1 MKGKINMNNAILYV
15 MSIFSL
21 IAAFDKVIGNKFGLG
36 EKFDEGF
43 KAMGPLALTM
53 LGILSLVPILTQVLE
68 PIVVPIYSLL
78 GADPSMFA
86 GTLLASDM
94 GGYNLAINIANNKEA
109 ALLSGLI
116 LSTMMGTTMVFT
128 IPIAVG
134 IIDKDD
140 YKYLAK
146 GILIGIT
153 TIPIGCIIGGI
164 TAGFNIVMIVK
175 NMLPVIIF
183 TIFITY
189 GLVKVPEF
197 MIKGFRIFGKFIVA
211 VSTITLAL
219 TVFQTLTDTVL
230 IKGLAPVWDGIKT
243 VGNIALFL
251 SGAYPMFHFI
261 TKVLKN
267 PLEKMGEFLNINT
280 ISAAGILVSMANNIP
295 MFNMMKDMD
304 ERGKIINSAF
314 AVSGAFVF
322 GGQLA
327 FTAGVSKVMMIPM
340 IVGKLSAGISAVLIV
355 YAITSRADTVEKDKI
370 VTIEE
375 FV

>member
-1 MKGKINMNNAILYV
+1 MNNVILYV
-15 MSIFSL
+15 MSIFSFIGAL
-21 IAAFDKVIGNKFGLG
+21 DKVMGNKFGLG

-53 LGILSLVPILTQVLE
+53 LGILSLVPILAQVLE
-68 PIVVPIYSLL
+68 PVVVPIYSAL

-94 GGYNLAINIANNKEA
+94 GGYNLALKIANNKQA

-116 LSTMMGTTMVFT
+116 LSTMMGTTIVFT

-134 IIDKDD
+134 IIKKDD

-153 TIPIGCIIGGI
+153 TIPIGCIVGGV
-164 TAGFNIVMIVK
+164 TAGFDIVMIIK

-183 TIFITY
+183 TIFITC
-189 GLVKVPEF
+189 GLLKVPQL
-197 MIKGFRIFGKFIVA
+197 MIKGFKLFGKSIVA
-211 VSTITLAL
+211 ISTLAL
-219 TVFQTLTDTVL
+219 ALTIFQTLTGVIL
-230 IKGLAPVWDGIKT
+230 VKGLAPVWDGIKT
-243 VGNIALFL
+243 VGNIGLVL

-267 PLEKMGEFLNINT
+267 PLEKMGKFLNINT
-280 ISAAGILVSMANNIP
+280 IAAAGILVSMANNIP

-322 GGQLA
+322 GGQLG
-327 FTAGVSKVMMIPM
+327 FTAGVNKDMMIPM
-340 IVGKLSAGISAVLIV
+340 IVGKLAAGISAVIIV
-355 YAITSRADTVEKDKI
+355 YVITSRGYEKKKEGIINVEES
-370 VTIEE
+370 VQC
-375 FV
+375 